1 MNIACL
7 HKGNTSLVNA
17 GVKLERFGGCR
28 GTLLT
33 ALNPLP
39 TTILEVHDCKDPT
52 EGPLIL
58 LCCHMGQFSQSTQAF
73 FKPVLRPRQRSPN
86 ATSRL
91 CHSLW
96 ARMSSQNGLKAH
108 TPRHCR
114 SKPLGVPEESGSV
127 KVSRE
132 SLTYLWMI
140 PYVPLDDSRL
150 PCKVAD
156 PMAKHLSQA
165 ALFIC
170 SVGCLEVLLRE
181 S

>member
-1 MNIACL
+1 MNVACL
-7 HKGNTSLVNA
+7 HKGNTSLVKA

-58 LCCHMGQFSQSTQAF
+58 LCCHMDQFSSQSTQAF
-73 FKPVLRPRQRSPN
+73 FKPVLPPRQRSPN
-86 ATSRL
+86 ATPSL

-96 ARMSSQNGLKAH
+96 ALMSSQNGLKAH
-108 TPRHCR
+108 TPRHCC
-114 SKPLGVPEESGSV
+114 SKPLGVPEES
-127 KVSRE
+127 E
-132 SLTYLWMI
+132 SFQRG

-150 PCKVAD
+150 PCKVVD
-156 PMAKHLSQA
+156 TMAKHLSQA

-170 SVGCLEVLLRE
+170 YVGCLEVLLRE